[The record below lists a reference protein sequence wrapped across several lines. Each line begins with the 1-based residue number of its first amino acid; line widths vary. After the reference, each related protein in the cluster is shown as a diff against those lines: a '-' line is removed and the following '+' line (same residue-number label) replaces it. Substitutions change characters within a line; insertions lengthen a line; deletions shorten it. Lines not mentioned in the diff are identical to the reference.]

1 MARLLEV
8 YKKEIVPKLMKQFKY
23 KNVMEVPYI
32 QKIVV
37 NMGLSEAKD
46 DIKIIDR
53 ARGELAAITGQN
65 PLITKAK
72 KSISNFKL
80 REGVP
85 IGAKVT
91 LRSRRMYEFLDRLI
105 NAALP
110 RIRDFKGI
118 SRKAFDKEGNYNL
131 GIREQSIFPEIKA
144 DKVEKTRGLNITIV
158 IGSKSIEESRELLN
172 LFGMPF
178 RKK

>member
-8 YKKEIVPKLMKQFKY
+8 YKKEIVPKLMKQFEY

-85 IGAKVT
+85 TGAKVT
-91 LRSRRMYEFLDRLI
+91 LPSRRMYMH
-105 NAALP
+105 
-110 RIRDFKGI
+110 
-118 SRKAFDKEGNYNL
+118 Y
-131 GIREQSIFPEIKA
+131 
-144 DKVEKTRGLNITIV
+144 
-158 IGSKSIEESRELLN
+158 LLRYTYR
-172 LFGMPF
+172 M
-178 RKK
+178 